1 MVITSVFSSIEFSL
15 TQLKANVVNCVCPK
29 KMLVSVRC
37 AVHLCGMQ
45 VRLEFEKFSY
55 QMSRGLLL
63 PWYGLGSCLAGS
75 NGGGRAAA
83 AAAAE

>member
-29 KMLVSVRC
+29 KMLVSVRR

-63 PWYGLGSCLAGS
+63 PWYGLGSCLAG
-75 NGGGRAAA
+75 RCAAV
-83 AAAAE
+83 AAAE